1 MTIIGILGLF
11 FVLSFLGVYL
21 YFGLVRRKSADYTF
35 RPIQAFQKIQRA
47 IGLSVE
53 NGTRFHFSLG
63 RGQVNAVESA
73 VTFVG
78 LRMLERVTRTISAS
92 DRPPV
97 VTSGDGAI
105 TVLSQDTLQS
115 TYRDLAEDA
124 QYDSTAALMTGP
136 TPFSFAA
143 GSIPV
148 IADEKVSANL
158 LIGHLGSEVTLL
170 TDAAERHNGAS
181 LAGTDNLDGQAVLYA
196 AADEPL
202 IGEEVYVGGAYL
214 QAGRMH
220 EASLRA
226 QDVFRWVVVILLIL
240 GAVLK
245 ILGLDDNLISILTG
259 GS

>member
-1 MTIIGILGLF
+1 MIGIIGLI
-11 FVLSFLGVYL
+11 FVLAFLGVYV
-21 YFGLVRRKSADYTF
+21 YFGLVRRKSVEYLF
-35 RPIQAFQKIQRA
+35 RSIPAFQKFQRA

-53 NGTRFHFSLG
+53 DGTRLHFSLG

-97 VTSGDGAI
+97 VTSGEGAI

-124 QYDSTAALMTGP
+124 QYDPSAVLMPGP
-136 TPFSFAA
+136 TPFAYAA
-143 GSIPV
+143 GSIPI
-148 IADEKVSANL
+148 IADKKVSANL
-158 LIGHLGSEVTLL
+158 LVGHLGSEVALL
-170 TDAAERHNGAS
+170 TDAAERNNGVS

-220 EASLRA
+220 EASVRT
-226 QDVFRWVVVILLIL
+226 QDVFRWVVVTLLIL

-245 ILGLDDNLISILTG
+245 LLGLDDNLISILMG